1 VSAARAAGWRAR
13 MTLLAPSISVLTV
26 FALVMGWILLAIS

>member
-1 VSAARAAGWRAR
+1 